1 MPESSPRLAQTT
13 PKVACGDCNL
23 TRICI
28 PSGMDSDEVQSISN
42 VVKRNR
48 TLRKGELIYRAG
60 ERFTGI
66 YALKS
71 GSAKLIHSDAIGRE
85 SIIAVLLP
93 GELVGFDGLYSG
105 KHRCTLIT
113 LETSSYCELP
123 SSDLELL
130 GQKVP
135 SIQQV
140 ILQRTGEQFD
150 LSIERLAA
158 SQRPAE
164 ERLAGFL
171 LDLAGRFRT
180 RGFSSEEFH
189 LSLTRQEIGNHL
201 GLALE
206 TVSRLLR
213 RLESAKVIAVK
224 GKFIHILDSNAL
236 KKATGDFHEG
246 RSQ

>member
-1 MPESSPRLAQTT
+1 MTERSLRVAQSAH
-13 PKVACGDCNL
+13 KVACSDCNL

-28 PSGMDSDEVQSISN
+28 PSGMDTNELQSISH

-48 TLRKGELIYRAG
+48 TLRKGEVIYRAG

-71 GSAKLIHSDAIGRE
+71 GSAKLIHTDAVGRE

-105 KHRCTLIT
+105 KHRCSLMA

-123 SSDLELL
+123 AHDLELL

-135 SIQQV
+135 SIQHV

-150 LSIERLAA
+150 LSIDRLAA

-164 ERLAGFL
+164 DRLAGFL
-171 LDLAGRFRT
+171 LDLAGRYRT
-180 RGFSSEEFH
+180 RGFSPEEFH

-206 TVSRLLR
+206 TVSRLLGR
-213 RLESAKVIAVK
+213 FESAEMIKVK
-224 GKFIHILDSNAL
+224 GKFIHILDMEGLRKVA
-236 KKATGDFHEG
+236 GDFT
-246 RSQ
+246 

>member
-1 MPESSPRLAQTT
+1 MTESSLRATHSAQ
-13 PKVACGDCNL
+13 KVACNDCNL

-28 PSGMDSDEVQSISN
+28 PSGMEAEEIQCLSH

-48 TLRKGELIYRAG
+48 TLRKGEVIYRAG

-71 GSAKLIHSDAIGRE
+71 GSAKLIHTDAVGRE

-105 KHRCTLIT
+105 KHRCTLVA

-123 SSDLELL
+123 AHDLEQL

-171 LDLAGRFRT
+171 LDLAGRYQT

-206 TVSRLLR
+206 TVSRLLGR
-213 RLESAKVIAVK
+213 FETSDIIRVK
-224 GKFIHILDSNAL
+224 GKFIHILDVDGL
-236 KKATGDFHEG
+236 RKAAGDLN
-246 RSQ
+246 

>member
-1 MPESSPRLAQTT
+1 MTESSLRVAHSAQ
-13 PKVACGDCNL
+13 KVACGDCNL

-28 PSGMDSDEVQSISN
+28 PSGMDTDEVQSISH

-48 TLRKGELIYRAG
+48 TLRKGEVIYRAG

-71 GSAKLIHSDAIGRE
+71 GSAKLIHTDAVGRE

-105 KHRCTLIT
+105 KHRCTLVA
-113 LETSSYCELP
+113 LETSTYCELP
-123 SSDLELL
+123 AHDLELL

-135 SIQQV
+135 SIQHV

-171 LDLAGRFRT
+171 LDLAGRFET

-206 TVSRLLR
+206 TVSRLLGR
-213 RLESAKVIAVK
+213 FESAEMIKVK
-224 GKFIHILDSNAL
+224 GKFIHILDMNGL
-236 KKATGDFHEG
+236 RKASGEF
-246 RSQ
+246 S